1 MKKLLVFLGV
11 LALIAPFAAHGAEIK
26 FGKEP
31 YFLNKGEVVNQNLYF
46 AGQGADIAG
55 DVNGDVVAV
64 GSVVGVK
71 GNVSGDVVA
80 AGGRVSVS
88 GNVGGSVFAGGGTVD
103 VSGNVGGSV
112 RTGGGTVTV
121 SGIIEKD
128 LVVGGGQIIVMPDAI
143 IRGDLILGG
152 GTADIQGR
160 VLGNVRSGARQLTL
174 NNQIGGKTDLN
185 VEGLVLGPK
194 AVLSQGLTYHS
205 YAEAKINPAAK
216 ITGAVNFDRKQGSQK
231 SGRTFLPAI
240 FGVGAILKL
249 LMFFAAGLVF
259 AYFFKK
265 STASIVHGSMSS
277 WKVLWKGFAFL
288 ILAPILAV
296 ILMVTV
302 IGIPLGAL
310 AFLVYGFVLL
320 VACVLA
326 EVAAGAW
333 LQKWI
338 WKKETVDW
346 KTVLLGVAAFM
357 VLGWIPFVGW
367 LAVFLLFLS
376 AIGASTHYF
385 RESWAKEL

>member
-11 LALIAPFAAHGAEIK
+11 LALIVPFAAHGAEIK

-31 YFLNKGEVVNQNLYF
+31 YFLNKGETVNQNLYF

-55 DVNGDVVAV
+55 DVQGDVVAV
-64 GSVVGVK
+64 GSVIGVK

-88 GNVGGSVFAGGGTVD
+88 GNVSGSVFAGGGTVD

-152 GTADIQGR
+152 GTADIQGK
-160 VLGNVRSGARQLTL
+160 VLGNVRSGARQLTI

-185 VEGLVLGPK
+185 VENLSLGPK

-205 YAEAKINPAAK
+205 YAEAKIDPAAK
-216 ITGAVNFDRKQGSQK
+216 ITGAVNFDQKQGAPRGSK
-231 SGRTFLPAI
+231 TFMPAI
-240 FGVGAILKL
+240 FGVGMLFKF
-249 LMFFAAGLVF
+249 LMFLAAGLVF

-265 STASIVHGSMSS
+265 STASIVHGSMAN

-288 ILAPILAV
+288 ILTPILAI

-302 IGIPLGAL
+302 IGIPLGILAL
-310 AFLVYGFVLL
+310 LVYAFTLL
-320 VACVLA
+320 ITCVLA
-326 EVAAGAW
+326 EIAAGAW

-338 WKKETVDW
+338 WKKDTVDW
-346 KTVLLGVAAFM
+346 KTVLLGTLAFI
-357 VLGWIPFVGW
+357 VLGWIPIVGW
-367 LAVFLLFLS
+367 LATFALFLS
-376 AIGASTHYF
+376 AIGSFTHYF